1 MSLIFLAI
9 AIAVGFF
16 GYRQATSYA
25 ARTGRHAWDL
35 PPIAWAL
42 IFSCSLLV
50 GAGLFRLAV
59 GKEAAAAQGGA
70 FDGVTKV
77 RPLWLLRTL
86 VLVVGFVVGL
96 VALVSGFSEA
106 SSGNGGTGALAFG
119 VAALALTEA
128 GRRLS
133 RKRRDVVAIDQ
144 PAPPDESGIEFLL
157 AAVEDQPVPSLPAP
171 VVAES
176 ELLSTTD
183 AAGLLG
189 VSPAT
194 VRRLVAAGDLAATRD
209 GRVIRIERGEVLRLS
224 AVR

>member
-1 MSLIFLAI
+1 MSLIVLPI

-16 GYRQATSYA
+16 GYRQAASYA
-25 ARTGRHAWDL
+25 TRTGRHAWGL

-50 GAGLFRLAV
+50 GAILFRLAI
-59 GKEAAAAQGGA
+59 GKQAAAAQGGA

-86 VLVVGFVVGL
+86 VLVVGLVVGL

-106 SSGNGGTGALAFG
+106 SSGNGGTGALVIG
-119 VAALALTEA
+119 VTVLALTEA

-133 RKRRDVVAIDQ
+133 RTRPDGVAIDK

-157 AAVEDQPVPSLPAP
+157 TEMEDQPAASLPAP

-209 GRVIRIERGEVLRLS
+209 GRVIRIERDEVLRLS